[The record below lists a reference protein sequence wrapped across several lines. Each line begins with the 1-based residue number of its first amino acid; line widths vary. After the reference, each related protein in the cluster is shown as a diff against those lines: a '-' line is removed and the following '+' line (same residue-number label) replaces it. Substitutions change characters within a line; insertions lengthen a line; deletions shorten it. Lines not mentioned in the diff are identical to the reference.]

1 MNNNLTKTDR
11 KIWEEELADFLPA
24 EIIDVHTH
32 LWNERFAGENKD
44 ADSILRMNAD
54 LEDLQ
59 NFSRMIFPGREV
71 HYLIMGTP
79 LSGIDFEGHNNW
91 IAGEASRDPESLSA
105 MIVTPQMSPEYLSSM
120 IEKKHFKVFKPY
132 RIFVED
138 PVNCRIKDYFP
149 ETFMEV
155 ADHYG
160 LAVMLHLSRPDG
172 AADPVN
178 LNDLKSYTSKYS
190 NIKWI
195 LAHCARSFNSFML
208 EKSIHFLKDLPNL
221 YYDTSAVND
230 LYSNLLLLKY
240 EDKKRIMF
248 GSDNIAAGG
257 MRGKYI
263 SYAFA
268 WEGYRGNS
276 SLSHCRPEATMVIY
290 EQLRCQKQAFDILE
304 LAKSEASD
312 LFYNNAHR
320 FFQKLNNNT

>member
-1 MNNNLTKTDR
+1 MNDHLTETDK
-11 KIWEEELADFLPA
+11 KIWEEELDSFLPHKM
-24 EIIDVHTH
+24 IDVHTH
-32 LWNERFAGENKD
+32 IWNERFAAENKD
-44 ADSILRMNAD
+44 ADSILRMNAG
-54 LEDLQ
+54 LEDLR
-59 NFSRMIFPGREV
+59 NFSRMVFPGREI

-79 LSGIDFEGHNNW
+79 LSKIDFEGHNNW
-91 IAGEASRDPESLSA
+91 VAEEASQDPESLSA
-105 MIVTPQMSPEYLSSM
+105 MIVTPRMPQEYLSSM
-120 IEKKHFKVFKPY
+120 IREKHFKVLKPY
-132 RIFVED
+132 RIFAGD
-138 PVNCRIKDYFP
+138 PVNCRIRDYFP

-155 ADHYG
+155 ADHNG
-160 LAVMLHLSRPDG
+160 LAVMLHLSRLDG

-178 LNDLKSYTSKYS
+178 LEDLKSYTSKYP

-230 LYSNLLLLKY
+230 LYSHLLLLKY

-268 WEGYRGNS
+268 WEGYRGNP
-276 SLSHCRPEATMVIY
+276 SLSHCRPEAAMVIY
-290 EQLRCQKQAFDILE
+290 EQLRCQKQAFDILG
-304 LAKSEASD
+304 LMRSEVD
-312 LFYNNAHR
+312 LIFYGNAQK
-320 FFQKLNNNT
+320 FFQSLGM